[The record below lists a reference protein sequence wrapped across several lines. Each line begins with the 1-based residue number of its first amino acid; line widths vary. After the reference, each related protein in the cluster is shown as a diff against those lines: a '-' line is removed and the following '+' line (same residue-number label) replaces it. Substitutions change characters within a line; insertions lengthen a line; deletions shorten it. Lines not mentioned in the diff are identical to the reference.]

1 MTVQNKKIGLYIHV
15 PFCTSKCNYCDFNSY
30 PEMLYLSPNYFKALS
45 KEMALYSKELQD
57 TTIDTIFIGGG
68 TPSVVDSAFITQ
80 TMEHC
85 RECFNVSETCEIT
98 IESNPGTITAEKLCA
113 YKNSGI
119 NRISIGLQAYQQN
132 LLTFLGRRHS
142 SQDFINS
149 IELAQKAGFQNIN
162 ADIIFGIPGQT
173 MDNWKETLNAV
184 TGINVTHISAYSLKI
199 EEGTRFG
206 TMLEHG
212 ELSPVDDELDRE
224 MYHYACDFLEN
235 NGYVHY
241 ELSNFA
247 KPGYECRHN
256 LIYWKCIDYMGVG
269 AGAHSYIDNYRF
281 SNEYRI
287 DRYIEDVLSGKK
299 PVGEKVFVDINDKMS
314 EFMFLGLRLV
324 KGVSNSDFSR
334 IFQQDMFQKYDKS
347 FETLKQKG
355 LLEINNDN
363 VRLTKLGL
371 DLANQAFMEFI

>member
-1 MTVQNKKIGLYIHV
+1 
-15 PFCTSKCNYCDFNSY
+15 
-30 PEMLYLSPNYFKALS
+30 
-45 KEMALYSKELQD
+45 
-57 TTIDTIFIGGG
+57 
-68 TPSVVDSAFITQ
+68 
-80 TMEHC
+80 
-85 RECFNVSETCEIT
+85 
-98 IESNPGTITAEKLCA
+98 
-113 YKNSGI
+113 
-119 NRISIGLQAYQQN
+119 
-132 LLTFLGRRHS
+132 
-142 SQDFINS
+142 
-149 IELAQKAGFQNIN
+149 
-162 ADIIFGIPGQT
+162 
-173 MDNWKETLNAV
+173 
-184 TGINVTHISAYSLKI
+184 
-199 EEGTRFG
+199 
-206 TMLEHG
+206 
-212 ELSPVDDELDRE
+212 
-224 MYHYACDFLEN
+224 
-235 NGYVHY
+235 
-241 ELSNFA
+241 
-247 KPGYECRHN
+247 
-256 LIYWKCIDYMGVG
+256 MGVG